1 MLGRTAS
8 ARCSNK
14 VKYLR
19 SDCPEFEVGA
29 ESNGED
35 KKAKAEYFLFEEW
48 MAACARNLRRFTK
61 SSERSPSRGPRSHLS
76 VNFEWVLEKEGG
88 GLFSAVHSGMGNHG
102 RRPEEPTI
110 SAKSLLGSTE
120 RPFVSVKS
128 RLGIAK
134 WPLGVARLRF
144 GVRTTTTQHHEIA
157 FPRGEI
163 VFGGG
168 ENDARPSQPSAGWG
182 VRIGLYGKIVC
193 TQSAALFLPTI
204 TKRSEWQN

>member
-1 MLGRTAS
+1 
-8 ARCSNK
+8 
-14 VKYLR
+14 
-19 SDCPEFEVGA
+19 
-29 ESNGED
+29 
-35 KKAKAEYFLFEEW
+35 
-48 MAACARNLRRFTK
+48 MAACARNLRRFSK

-76 VNFEWVLEKEGG
+76 VNFEWVLEKEGGMEGG

-120 RPFVSVKS
+120 WPFVSAKS

-134 WPLGVARLRF
+134 WPLGVARLLF

-163 VFGGG
+163 VSGRG
-168 ENDARPSQPSAGWG
+168 ESDAR
-182 VRIGLYGKIVC
+182 
-193 TQSAALFLPTI
+193 
-204 TKRSEWQN
+204 